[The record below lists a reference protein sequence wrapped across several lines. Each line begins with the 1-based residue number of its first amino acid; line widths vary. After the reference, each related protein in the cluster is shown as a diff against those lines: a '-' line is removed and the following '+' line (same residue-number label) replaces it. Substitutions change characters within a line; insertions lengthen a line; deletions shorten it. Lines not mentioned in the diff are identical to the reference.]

1 MKLSPQQILITL
13 IIIVTALPLGIFIS
27 QQLNISTGSIISP
40 FISQE
45 KSSRLPLLKY
55 TIPNLARRNYQA
67 VEGLTVIK
75 TLPSSEGYSS
85 YIFSYITLGKK
96 VTGQLNVPASALSSN
111 QPTPLIVMLR
121 GWAPIETYQTG
132 MGTKNAAAFFAN
144 NGFATLAPDFLGYGD
159 SDPEP
164 DDGWEAR
171 FIKPIIAIELLK
183 TIENYSTVTLP
194 DGTVNLN
201 PAKMGLWGHSNGG
214 QVALSVLEILNKPLP
229 TTLWAPV
236 TAPFPYS
243 VLFFSDEHDD
253 EGKAIRLWLAQFEQQ
268 YDVLEFS
275 ITQYLSRLTGPLLLH
290 HGTADEA
297 ALKVWSDEFVE
308 KIEAENER
316 RETQSSF
323 TTPSTAT
330 DSAPLAT
337 QSALATSSGK
347 LLPPIDITYHVY
359 PGANHNLQPS
369 WNTVVQRD
377 VTFFRKQ
384 LSDK

>member
-275 ITQYLSRLTGPLLLH
+275 ITQYLSRLTGSLLLH

-330 DSAPLAT
+330 GSAPLAT

>member
-275 ITQYLSRLTGPLLLH
+275 ITQYLSRLTGSLLLH